1 MFKLFNMII
10 SMTGYNYSTQ
20 IIDGVEYTVQI
31 KTLNSK
37 TFDFYVKSPND
48 NLDSKIRL
56 LAKKILKRGKIEFSF
71 KANIASTFSQDL
83 TSGSLQNK

>member
-1 MFKLFNMII
+1 MII
-10 SMTGYNYSTQ
+10 SMTGFQYSTC

-37 TFDFYVKSPND
+37 TFDFSIKSPND
-48 NLDSKIRL
+48 NLDSSIRL

-71 KANIASTFSQDL
+71 KTNFKKNFTKEL
-83 TSGSLQNK
+83 